1 MMRTYSLAP
10 CLWAVFACLAVLS
23 FPAAS
28 SAQTPESAM
37 RRLLAWEGRY
47 PLDGKPDFFADPVT
61 GPLVRQTVPAD
72 TLRLIR
78 RLYVNSPFGR
88 SGDILSAS
96 LCKPH
101 DCPSLF
107 AMLYLDTARGT
118 LQVCLSEYDP
128 ARGENVDTW
137 IGNTVR
143 PVPAGTCHGGMA
155 AFEAHGDAGGGRP

>member
-1 MMRTYSLAP
+1 MNAISPAVRLWVVLA
-10 CLWAVFACLAVLS
+10 LVGGLAVSSRGLHAGTDV
-23 FPAAS
+23 PAGTLA
-28 SAQTPESAM
+28 
-37 RRLLAWEGRY
+37 AWENRY

-61 GPLVRQTVPAD
+61 GPLVRRTVPAGV
-72 TLRLIR
+72 LRLIR
-78 RLYVNSPFGR
+78 QLFVNTPFER

-128 ARGENVDTW
+128 ARGRNADTW
-137 IGNTVR
+137 IGKTVR
-143 PVPAGTCHGGMA
+143 PVPAGTCQSGMA
-155 AFEAHGDAGGGRP
+155 GFAAHGDPG